1 MIIMPILWKLK
12 IKVLNEKEK
21 VPKKSFEELIN
32 V

>member
-21 VPKKSFEELIN
+21 VLKKSFEELIN